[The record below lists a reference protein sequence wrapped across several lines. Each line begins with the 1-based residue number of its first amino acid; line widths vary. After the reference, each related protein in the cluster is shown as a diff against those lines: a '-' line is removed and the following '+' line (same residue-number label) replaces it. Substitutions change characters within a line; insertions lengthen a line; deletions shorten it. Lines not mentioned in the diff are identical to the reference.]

1 MTNVQDLGVIKR
13 VDLREVWSSEP
24 TDFTPWLADQI
35 AELGESLGMD
45 LEVENQEAAVG
56 SFSLDLLARDVG
68 SNRPVIIENQ
78 LELTNHDH
86 LGKLLTY
93 AAGYDAG
100 VIVWIAK
107 EFREEHRQ
115 AMDWLNQHS
124 DDNTEFFGVQIE
136 AWKIDNSRVA
146 PHFSL
151 IVTPNEW
158 QRETKRKISGREP
171 SDRAKQYHAFFSKLI
186 DALRK
191 IGFTKAKKAQPRHY
205 VSFSSGHGSEF
216 NYVVSFATGK
226 NVRVELYID
235 AGPGKKDWN
244 KNKFSEIHQ
253 RKNAIEAEIGESL
266 NWERLEGRRASRIA
280 MYRDGSIEDQELKL
294 EELRKWMVETLV
306 AFKSTFSKSL
316 DDYEL
321 DDYREPELT

>member
-1 MTNVQDLGVIKR
+1 MSKVQDLGVIER
-13 VDLREVWSSEP
+13 VDLREVWNSEA
-24 TDFTPWLADQI
+24 TDFTPWLANQI

-45 LEVENQEAAVG
+45 LEVESQEAAVG

-136 AWKIDNSRVA
+136 AWKN
-146 PHFSL
+146 
-151 IVTPNEW
+151 
-158 QRETKRKISGREP
+158 
-171 SDRAKQYHAFFSKLI
+171 
-186 DALRK
+186 
-191 IGFTKAKKAQPRHY
+191 
-205 VSFSSGHGSEF
+205 
-216 NYVVSFATGK
+216 
-226 NVRVELYID
+226 
-235 AGPGKKDWN
+235 
-244 KNKFSEIHQ
+244 
-253 RKNAIEAEIGESL
+253 
-266 NWERLEGRRASRIA
+266 
-280 MYRDGSIEDQELKL
+280 
-294 EELRKWMVETLV
+294 
-306 AFKSTFSKSL
+306 
-316 DDYEL
+316 
-321 DDYREPELT
+321 

>member
-1 MTNVQDLGVIKR
+1 
-13 VDLREVWSSEP
+13 
-24 TDFTPWLADQI
+24 
-35 AELGESLGMD
+35 MD

-56 SFSLDLLARDVG
+56 SFSLDLLASDVG

-124 DDNTEFFGVQIE
+124 DDNTELFGVQIE

-158 QRETKRKISGREP
+158 QRETKRKVSGREL
-171 SDRAKQYHAFFSKLI
+171 SERAKQYQVFFGTLF

-191 IGFTKAKKAQPRHY
+191 IGFTNAKRAQPRPFY
-205 VSFSSGHGSEF
+205 SFSSGHGSEF
-216 NYVVSFATGK
+216 KYVASFASGGS
-226 NVRVELYID
+226 VRVEFYID
-235 AGPGKKDWN
+235 AGPGKKEWN
-244 KNKFSEIHQ
+244 KNKFNEIYQ
-253 RKNAIEAEIGESL
+253 RKNAIDAELGEQL
-266 NWERLEGRRASRIA
+266 NWERLENRQASRIA
-280 MYRDGSIEDQELKL
+280 LYRDGTIEDHELKL
-294 EELRKWMVETLV
+294 EEIRNWMVEKLV
-306 AFKSTFSKSL
+306 AFKSTFNKSL
-316 DDYEL
+316 ADYEL
-321 DDYREPELT
+321 DHHREPELT

>member
-1 MTNVQDLGVIKR
+1 MTKVQDLGVIER
-13 VDLREVWSSEP
+13 VDLREVWNSEA

-158 QRETKRKISGREP
+158 QRETKRKVSGREL
-171 SDRAKQYHAFFSKLI
+171 SERAKQYQVFFGTLF

-191 IGFTKAKKAQPRHY
+191 TGFTNAKRAQPRPFY
-205 VSFSSGHGSEF
+205 SFSSGHGTEF
-216 NYVVSFATGK
+216 KYVASFASGGS
-226 NVRVELYID
+226 VRVEFYID
-235 AGPGKKDWN
+235 AGPGKKEWN
-244 KNKFSEIHQ
+244 KNKFNEIYQ
-253 RKNAIEAEIGESL
+253 RKNAIEAEIGEQL
-266 NWERLEGRRASRIA
+266 NWERLENRQASRIA
-280 MYRDGSIEDQELKL
+280 LYRDGTIEDHELRL
-294 EELRKWMVETLV
+294 EETRNWMVEKLV
-306 AFKSTFSKSL
+306 AFKSTFSRNL
-316 DDYEL
+316 DDYKL
-321 DDYREPELT
+321 DEQPAPELT